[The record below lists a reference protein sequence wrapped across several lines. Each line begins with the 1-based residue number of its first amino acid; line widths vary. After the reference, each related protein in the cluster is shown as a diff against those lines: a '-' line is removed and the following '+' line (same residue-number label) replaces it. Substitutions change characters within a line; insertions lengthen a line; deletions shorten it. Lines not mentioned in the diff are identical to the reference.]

1 MRWKLTSY
9 EKNCTLFLLEMN
21 RMLWGIEHFKHYLR
35 GRHFLLFTNH
45 QLLTGLCKVHKRTD
59 QRLAE
64 AMNQYDFKMIY
75 KKGRRCQ
82 LTISPATSSLPSTGP
97 TMRWPT
103 CKKMNEKL
111 GPSQQRTA
119 SDRSLEDIIL

>member
-75 KKGRRCQ
+75 KKGEEMPADYLSCNV
-82 LTISPATSSLPSTGP
+82 ISAIYWSN
-97 TMRWPT
+97 
-103 CKKMNEKL
+103 NEMANM
-111 GPSQQRTA
+111 Q
-119 SDRSLEDIIL
+119 EDE